1 MKNKIGSIM
10 ILSALAFPVGEG
22 GSAYAQNVVHDK
34 QKEKQ
39 WRSMETGP
47 WDFAPDWYYY
57 FLHKKS
63 TSPTSR
69 PSCPVVW
76 RRKRHR
82 RRKSRKSRK
91 SVKKSRRCMTRK

>member
-22 GSAYAQNVVHDK
+22 GSAYAQKVVHDK

-47 WDFAPDWYYY
+47 WDFDPDWYYY
-57 FLHKKS
+57 FLHTSRS
-63 TSPTSR
+63 TSPMSR

-76 RRKRHR
+76 HRRRHR
-82 RRKSRKSRK
+82 RRK
-91 SVKKSRRCMTRK
+91 